1 MRTYSLVLI
10 CTLLAACFSPTR
22 GIVTSSTVV
31 AGGVPVVVAGPAG
44 FCIDERT
51 GEQNRAGAFVILSDC
66 GQTEAGRAT
75 IADVPL
81 SAVLVAAVSPS
92 GLLGARERG
101 MGGALGDLEAFL
113 RSPVGLPSLGK
124 GRVPGAV
131 SIIRSHRSADALY
144 ILVQDLAAPT
154 GAGLSQR
161 YWRAFTEVNGRL
173 ASLSANSMAN
183 ADASEA
189 QARALAEGFVA
200 AMQAANAASAR
211 QAS

>member
-10 CTLLAACFSPTR
+10 CALLGACFSPTR
-22 GIVTSSTVV
+22 GIVTSATVV

-44 FCIDERT
+44 FCIDAHT
-51 GEQNRAGAFVILSDC
+51 AEQNRAGAFVILYDC

-101 MGGALGDLEAFL
+101 TGGALADLEAFL
-113 RSPVGLPSLGK
+113 RSPAGLPSLGK

-131 SIIRSHRSADALY
+131 SILRSYRRNDALY

-154 GAGLSQR
+154 GAGLSPR
-161 YWRAFTEVNGRL
+161 YWRAFAEVNGRL
-173 ASLSANSMAN
+173 TSLSANALAN
-183 ADASEA
+183 ADTGEA
-189 QARALAEGFVA
+189 QARTLAEAFVA
-200 AMQAANAASAR
+200 AMQAANAVS
-211 QAS
+211 